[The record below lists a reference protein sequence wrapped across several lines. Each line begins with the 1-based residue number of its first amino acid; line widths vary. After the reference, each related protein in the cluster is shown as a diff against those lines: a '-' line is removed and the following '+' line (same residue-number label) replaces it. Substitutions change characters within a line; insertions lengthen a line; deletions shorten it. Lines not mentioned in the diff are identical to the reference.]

1 MIGRPLY
8 QIYVYDDS
16 GFYQSEDE
24 VPVYYKLDGSE
35 TYLGGISTDRHYSG
49 LLGTQKLK
57 DLNQQFA
64 DIWIR
69 FGKKEAIPL

>member
-1 MIGRPLY
+1 MTEKYFNSITNTEKTQQRRWY
-8 QIYVYDDS
+8 TQYARIQNS
-16 GFYQSEDE
+16 GE
-24 VPVYYKLDGSE
+24 KIL
-35 TYLGGISTDRHYSG
+35 
-49 LLGTQKLK
+49 QKLK